1 MERGKLSPPQACKGR
16 NHVAHLAAAGAAILI
31 ALGL

>member
-1 MERGKLSPPQACKGR
+1 MGR

-31 ALGL
+31 ALGLAAQFKLA